1 MDDIDLLRRLDGR
14 IALVTG
20 AGAGIGRAIARRLAA
35 EGAVVVV
42 NDLSAAAC
50 DAVVAELGGAALATP
65 GDVSDARATEAVV
78 ARVASQRG
86 APDILFNNA
95 GGLRDAPP
103 HPLTHEDWG
112 GGPPGVPSAG
122 GPPG

>member
-65 GDVSDARATEAVV
+65 GDVSDARATEAGGP
-78 ARVASQRG
+78 RRASQRG
-86 APDILFNNA
+86 APHLPFHNA
-95 GGLRDAPP
+95 RVPPHAPP
-103 HPLTHEDWG
+103 PPLT
-112 GGPPGVPSAG
+112 
-122 GPPG
+122 

>member
-78 ARVASQRG
+78 ARVASERG
-86 APDILFNNA
+86 ALDILVNNA
-95 GGLRDAPP
+95 GVLRDAPL
-103 HPLTHEDWG
+103 HPMTDEGWR
-112 GGPPGVPSAG
+112 GGPPAG
-122 GPPG
+122 PLPARPR